1 MAANYYV
8 IATDYGRSLLAQAH
22 ENQGIQLK
30 NIVIGDANGVPFS
43 PESRQNTTALVNQR
57 ASVAIERIEVIDAT
71 TVRIQAT
78 LSSRIGGFAMH
89 EIGITDVHDKLVYIG
104 NFHGNYKPIFTEGAS
119 SDMTLNIDIKI
130 DTTAVIQL
138 APHDSILANQNWV
151 NQQLQSMREY
161 YDEQLRIERERIVED
176 IPVGGLFLTTLDFQ
190 TGEQVAQHKR
200 FGKWERFGDG
210 QAIVAMR
217 HTTTVKG
224 YEWLNNIG
232 ATGGAYTHQLS
243 LGEMPEHKHSQN
255 ETFDK
260 FGSRASESGLGTAG
274 SVDRANPQSEYGIG
288 DVNQQWTQATEQ
300 YRGENQAHNNVQP
313 SIVVGVWVRLPD
325 TAVQY
330 DGTAKYDGVAK
341 YG

>member
-8 IATDYGRSLLAQAH
+8 IATEYGRSLLAQAH

-43 PESRQNTTALVNQR
+43 PESRQSATALVNQR
-57 ASVAIERIEVIDAT
+57 ASVAIERIEAIDAT
-71 TVRIQAT
+71 TVRIKAT

-89 EIGITDVHDKLVYIG
+89 EIGVTDVNDKLVYVG
-104 NFHGNYKPIFTEGAS
+104 NFHGNYKPIFSEGAS
-119 SDMTLNIDIKI
+119 SDMTLNIDIKV

-151 NQQLQSMREY
+151 NQQLQAMREY

-176 IPVGGLFLTTLDFQ
+176 IPIGGLFLTTINFQ
-190 TGEQVAQHKR
+190 NGEQVAQHKR
-200 FGKWERFGDG
+200 FGKWARFGDG
-210 QAIVAMR
+210 QAIVAIR
-217 HTTTVKG
+217 HTDTVKN
-224 YEWLNNIG
+224 YEWLGQIG
-232 ATGGAYTHQLS
+232 NTGGAYTHQLS
-243 LGEMPEHKHSQN
+243 LKEMPKHKHSQN
-255 ETFDK
+255 ETFNK
-260 FGSRASESGLGTAG
+260 FSSRASESGLGTAG
-274 SVDRANPQSEYGIG
+274 SVDRTNPQTEYGIASV
-288 DVNQQWTQATEQ
+288 DNQWTQASEQ
-300 YRGENQAHNNVQP
+300 ERGENQAHNNVQP

-330 DGTAKYDGVAK
+330 NGTVKYDGVSK